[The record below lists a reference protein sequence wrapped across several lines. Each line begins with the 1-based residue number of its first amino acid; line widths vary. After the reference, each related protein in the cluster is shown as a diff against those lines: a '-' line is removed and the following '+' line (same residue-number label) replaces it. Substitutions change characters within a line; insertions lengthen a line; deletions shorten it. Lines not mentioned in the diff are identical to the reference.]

1 MSYTGLQSVYRVKCP
16 PYKYRCRRS
25 TALKFLCL
33 LCPPVCPNT
42 RPHCC
47 HLAADMAVMKPGGP
61 VMVAVIGVAAV
72 SLVIDRP

>member
-1 MSYTGLQSVYRVKCP
+1 MSVDAPV
-16 PYKYRCRRS
+16 S
-25 TALKFLCL
+25 TSISILVPLTFTFTRGVFVFAES
-33 LCPPVCPNT
+33 PSMNT

-61 VMVAVIGVAAV
+61 VMVAVIGVAAM

>member
-1 MSYTGLQSVYRVKCP
+1 MSVDAPV
-16 PYKYRCRRS
+16 S
-25 TALKFLCL
+25 TNISILVPLTLPSLGEFLCL
-33 LCPPVCPNT
+33 LSPPVCTNT